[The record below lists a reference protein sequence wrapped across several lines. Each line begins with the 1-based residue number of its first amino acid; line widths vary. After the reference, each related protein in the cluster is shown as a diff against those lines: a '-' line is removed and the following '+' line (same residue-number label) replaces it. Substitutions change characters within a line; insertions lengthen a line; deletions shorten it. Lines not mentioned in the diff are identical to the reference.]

1 MCKISSGLRAR
12 YCALLLGVAVL
23 ALVGTAPTPA
33 AGQQSPSPQVSGSC
47 AGSIGVTF
55 NTATPV
61 FSTEDVNLTLTLTS
75 SVAGGATTNTESVP
89 SLGVDLVPADLV
101 SGPWVAAPSR
111 PVIPSF
117 GRPT

>member
-33 AGQQSPSPQVSGSC
+33 AWQQSPSPQVSGSC

-55 NTATPV
+55 
-61 FSTEDVNLTLTLTS
+61 TLH
-75 SVAGGATTNTESVP
+75 A
-89 SLGVDLVPADLV
+89 ADLIKE
-101 SGPWVAAPSR
+101 PMTKLRLTMTAAR
-111 PVIPSF
+111 D
-117 GRPT
+117 